1 MFVPTYFASTA
12 TESTGPIAALGI
24 DWTLLVF
31 QLIAFSLLVFALNK
45 WVYPIFIRAI
55 DKREAMIE
63 ESTKAAVNAEK
74 NAAKSQEEVEKL
86 LKQARVEAKEIVVTA
101 KEQAAGMLSEA
112 ELKSKQQS
120 ERAIAN
126 AEDAIAKEVI
136 AAKKALH
143 NETIELVALA
153 TEKVVSQKVSASSDA
168 ALIKRSLEEAK

>member
-1 MFVPTYFASTA
+1 MLVPTYFASTA
-12 TESTGPIAALGI
+12 TEATGPIAALGI

-74 NAAKSQEEVEKL
+74 NAAKSQEETEKL

-101 KEQAAGMLSEA
+101 KEQAAGMLSDA
-112 ELKSKQQS
+112 ELKSKQQA

-143 NETIELVALA
+143 NETIELIALA
-153 TEKVVSQKVSASSDA
+153 TEKVVSQKVNASADA
-168 ALIKRSLEEAK
+168 ALIKRALEEAK

>member
-1 MFVPTYFASTA
+1 MLVPTYFASTA
-12 TESTGPIAALGI
+12 TEATGPIAALGI

-74 NAAKSQEEVEKL
+74 NAAKSQEETEKL

-101 KEQAAGMLSEA
+101 KEQAAGMLSDA
-112 ELKSKQQS
+112 ELKSKQQA

-143 NETIELVALA
+143 NETIDLVAKA
-153 TEKVVSQKVSASSDA
+153 TEKVVGKTVNASIDKT
-168 ALIKRSLEEAK
+168 LIKEALK

>member
-1 MFVPTYFASTA
+1 MLVPTYFASTA
-12 TESTGPIAALGI
+12 TEATGPIAALGI

-74 NAAKSQEEVEKL
+74 NAAKSQEETEKL

-101 KEQAAGMLSEA
+101 KEQAAGMLSDA
-112 ELKSKQQS
+112 ELKSKQQA

-126 AEDAIAKEVI
+126 AEDASAKEVI

-143 NETIELVALA
+143 NETIELIALA
-153 TEKVVSQKVSASSDA
+153 TEKVVSQKVNASADA
-168 ALIKRSLEEAK
+168 ALIKRALEEAK